1 MKGMKLFMNMK
12 RFINFFCCKFLYKVN
27 YVGLENLNLVNQ
39 LLICPN
45 HSNIFDP
52 FFIYPVSNNLYIMAK
67 AELFNHKLFAK
78 LLKHYNV
85 FPVDRTRK
93 DPGSLLYALD
103 VFNTKEHR
111 QLLIFPEGGILK
123 TDDEI
128 GKRIRKGAIFVA
140 AKMKLPI
147 IPVYITRRPKLFSKV
162 NVIFGKPFY
171 VEQEILSDKEKLKNK
186 SKELIDII
194 YKLKI

>member
-1 MKGMKLFMNMK
+1 MTMKTLVK
-12 RFINFFCCKFLYKVN
+12 FFCCKFLYRVN
-27 YVGLENLNLVNQ
+27 YIGLENLNSVNQ
-39 LLICPN
+39 CLICPN

-67 AELFNHKLFAK
+67 AELFKHKLLAK

-93 DPGSLLYALD
+93 DPASLLYALD
-103 VFNTKEHR
+103 VFNTKESR

-123 TDDEI
+123 TEDEI
-128 GKRIRKGAIFVA
+128 GKRIRNGATFVA
-140 AKMKLPI
+140 AKMELTI
-147 IPVYITRRPKLFSKV
+147 IPVYITRRPRLFSKV

-171 VEQEILSDKEKLKNK
+171 VEKEVLTDKEKLKNR
-186 SKELIDII
+186 SKELIYTI
-194 YKLKI
+194 YKLKF